1 MNEPQK
7 MDRRAF
13 LSRVTVR
20 GAGLGIAGATLPAL
34 LAACGDDPTIP
45 GGAPPGAGGDA
56 EGAPI
61 VGDVLDFALSSDE
74 WEGAFGFVDLRLHQA
89 SVDGGDAFFI
99 RLDASDEA
107 FAADQGHVFVP
118 KIAGMAGAGLTG
130 DAYLLDDG
138 STVLS
143 SDPTRPDYTPAWRIH
158 RVRPSSDGAMLG
170 SIAAILDAE
179 RRGEAEVETTDIV
192 TNWPVVK
199 WPDGELPVDGEL
211 KEYLGGGQLIEAPD
225 VGSMSVRFKLHEC
238 FPDSRYIVCD
248 TSLPPMAQ
256 GMNIAA
262 SPRLG
267 DGSGTATTGRVNVFM
282 NGIDGSG
289 PMGFQPSVFDSTA
302 GDPEW
307 SPYWDHRTYAWT
319 DGTTPRVLTTQSDV
333 EEARDRGD
341 LDEFPGTPDT
351 GGQIFT
357 VNCPVPVLAP
367 NTFEG

>member
-1 MNEPQK
+1 MNEPQR

-13 LSRVTVR
+13 LSWVTVR
-20 GAGLGIAGATLPAL
+20 GAGLGVAGATLPAL

-45 GGAPPGAGGDA
+45 DGTSPAAGGDV
-56 EGAPI
+56 EGTPI

-74 WEGAFGFVDLRLHQA
+74 WEGAFGFVVLRLHRA
-89 SVDGGDAFFI
+89 SVDGDESFFI

-107 FAADQGHVFVP
+107 FAAEQGHVYVP

-130 DAYLLDDG
+130 DAYLLEDG

-143 SDPTRPDYTPAWRIH
+143 SDPSRPDYTPAWRIH
-158 RVRPSSDGAMLG
+158 RVTSTSGPRFG
-170 SIAAILDAE
+170 SVDEILRAE
-179 RRGEAEVETTDIV
+179 GRGEAEIETMDVV

-199 WPDGELPVDGEL
+199 WPDGELAVDGEL
-211 KEYLGGGQLIEAPD
+211 REYLGGGQLIEAPD

-238 FPDSRYIVCD
+238 FPGSRYIVCD

-267 DGSGTATTGRVNVFM
+267 EGSGTTTTGRVNVFM
-282 NGIDGSG
+282 NGIEGPG

-302 GDPEW
+302 GDPDW
-307 SPYWDHRTYAWT
+307 SPYWDHMTYAWT
-319 DGTTPRVLTTQSDV
+319 DGTTPRVLTTQSEI
-333 EEARDRGD
+333 EEARDSED

-357 VNCPVPVLAP
+357 VNCPVPVLAS